1 MGWIIYSYV
10 CPQCEY
16 RTKLSKE
23 IHLTKLNTYQ
33 NLIWYSFFSILYDN
47 QFFFGKVAFIHLSS
61 YIANIFTTYSLYYS
75 NNSIKQAVV
84 FCSNWVNDTQKWI
97 VTIDTFVRRTKLGR
111 TPKKSVE
118 RIELSKWLEPILH
131 CKNLVLFTD
140 NFHR

>member
-1 MGWIIYSYV
+1 MQKPNLWKNSGHGMNHILI
-10 CPQCEY
+10 CPKCEY
-16 RTKLSKE
+16 QTKLNEE

-97 VTIDTFVRRTKLGR
+97 VTIDTFARRTNLGR
-111 TPKKSVE
+111 TPKKKC
-118 RIELSKWLEPILH
+118 RAYRTKQMTWT
-131 CKNLVLFTD
+131 NFTL
-140 NFHR
+140 

>member
-1 MGWIIYSYV
+1 MGWIISCTYILKV
-10 CPQCEY
+10 N
-16 RTKLSKE
+16 TKQNWIKKY
-23 IHLTKLNTYQ
+23 LTKLKTYQ
-33 NLIWYSFFSILYDN
+33 NLIWYSFFTILYN
-47 QFFFGKVAFIHLSS
+47 NLSFCKVLFIHLSS

-97 VTIDTFVRRTKLGR
+97 VTIDTFARRTKLGR

-131 CKNLVLFTD
+131 CKNLVLFTA